1 MHILMI
7 SPIPIFPTNV
17 GDRVRI
23 WQLAKGLATYFE
35 LTLLLP
41 TDEQTKNWH
50 SLVTGHDI
58 PNLSILPVESR
69 PHHALKRLR
78 SLLSSW
84 PYHVALR
91 YREALAQSVKELVS
105 KHTYHLIYCH
115 QIYTLPY
122 LVAGSSIPA
131 ILDQHNVDRMYW
143 QRQVDAHQNSPI
155 LKWIIRRNLE
165 KTIRFEMNM
174 LPLVSGIVSVSEA
187 DRLET
192 RQYADSLLSSKG
204 AKRPHFFV
212 APNGAD
218 IEHYRFREPLGTS
231 AGRESDSSQL
241 VLGFLGSMDLKLNQ
255 DAALTLI
262 QEIYPAVQQQL
273 PDKEVSV
280 LIIGRNPPRQLL
292 DLARQGHITVT
303 GTVPDILPYLHQ
315 VDILVLPL
323 QSGAGS
329 KLRVLEAMSA
339 GVCVVGSPLAL
350 VGAGLTTST
359 RLANNHE
366 EFVHAICQLAQNPK
380 SRHKMVLEARQ
391 LVTERYSWEHITSQ
405 LAQKIK
411 ITYCSK
417 KGI

>member
-23 WQLAKGLATYFE
+23 WQLAKGLARYFE
-35 LTLLLP
+35 VTLLLP

-50 SLVTGHDI
+50 SLATGHDI
-58 PNLSILPVESR
+58 PNLSIVPVQSK
-69 PHHALKRLR
+69 PPNPLKRLR
-78 SLLSSW
+78 SLLSPS

-91 YREALAQSVKELVS
+91 YRKALAQKVKELS
-105 KHTYHLIYCH
+105 QKHTYDLIYCH

-122 LVAGSSIPA
+122 LVADSSIPA
-131 ILDQHNVDRMYW
+131 ILDQHNVDRIYW
-143 QRQVDAHQNSPI
+143 QRQVHAHQNSPI
-155 LKWIIRRNLE
+155 LKWIMRRNLE
-165 KTIRFEMNM
+165 KTIRFETKM
-174 LPLVSGIVSVSEA
+174 LPLVSGIVSVSEV

-192 RQYADSLLSSKG
+192 RRALCADSLLFKEG
-204 AKRPHFFV
+204 TKPPHFFV

-218 IEHYRFREPLGTS
+218 IKHYRFREALGTGVS
-231 AGRESDSSQL
+231 KERDSSQL

-280 LIIGRNPPRQLL
+280 LIIGCHPPRQLL
-292 DLARQGHITVT
+292 DLARPGHITVT

-315 VDILVLPL
+315 VDILALPL

-339 GVCVVGSPLAL
+339 GVCVVGSRLAL
-350 VGAGLTTST
+350 VGLDVTTST
-359 RLANNHE
+359 RLANNHD
-366 EFVHAICQLAQNPK
+366 EFVQTICQLAQNPNI
-380 SRHKMVLEARQ
+380 RHQMALEARQ
-391 LVTERYSWEHITSQ
+391 LVTKQYSWEHTTSQ

-411 ITYCSK
+411 NDLWL
-417 KGI
+417 